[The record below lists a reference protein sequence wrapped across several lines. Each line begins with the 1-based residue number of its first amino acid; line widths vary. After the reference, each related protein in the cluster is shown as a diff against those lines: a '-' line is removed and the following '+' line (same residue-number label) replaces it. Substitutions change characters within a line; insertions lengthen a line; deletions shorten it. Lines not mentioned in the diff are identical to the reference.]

1 MRFLLESSR
10 VPIYERINHS
20 IKLALEELGH
30 EVIFFSSDFPTD
42 QEYLEAVNN
51 LNADIYF
58 LSNEGARAH
67 KYSDFYGQ
75 YLFEK
80 LKHKLVF
87 LCHDNM
93 FCGTESTEKLKV
105 RYEALASVSINSRI
119 FCIEASNIADLSQ
132 LGVKNIFKINH
143 ATEFRV
149 NNFTERDLPISFV
162 GHTMAGLQTFPI
174 ELFKEASNLR
184 EIAFKRL
191 SDCTFSVQNEIDN
204 FLAPLG
210 FEKNFINRQYLL
222 NILNKMTF
230 SYRGDLLNSID
241 EDLVIFGGDL
251 SYGKGEPVQYIIP
264 SKKINYLPATQDYRV
279 TADIYRRS
287 KININ
292 ITGFQ
297 FDTAITN
304 RVLDVIAAGGIIFTD
319 YKSDFIEEFPFAS
332 ELLYK
337 NSGDL
342 KVKISRLA
350 DPQYIDLIE
359 DISIQMRKIIYDKFS
374 YKNILSQII
383 GTL

>member
-10 VPIYERINHS
+10 VPIYERINYS

-30 EVIFFSSDFPTD
+30 EVIFFASDFPTD

-51 LNADIYF
+51 LNADVYF

-67 KYSDFYGQ
+67 KYSDVYGQ

-80 LKHKLVF
+80 LKHKLIF

-93 FCGTESTEKLKV
+93 FCGTESTEKLKI
-105 RYEALASVSINSRI
+105 RYEALASVSMNSRI
-119 FCIEASNIADLSQ
+119 FCIEDSNISDLSK
-132 LGVKNIFKINH
+132 LGIKNIFRVNH
-143 ATEFRV
+143 ATEFRKNSLAV
-149 NNFTERDLPISFV
+149 RDLPVSFV
-162 GHTMAGLQTFPI
+162 GHTMAGLMTFPI

-184 EIAFKRL
+184 EIALKRL
-191 SDCTFSVQNEIDN
+191 SDCTFSVQSEIDKV
-204 FLAPLG
+204 LSPLG
-210 FEKNFINRQYLL
+210 FENNFINRQYLL

-251 SYGKGEPVQYIIP
+251 SYGKGDPVQYIIP
-264 SKKINYLPATQDYRV
+264 SEKIKYLPATQDYRV
-279 TADIYRRS
+279 TSDIYRRS

-319 YKSDFIEEFPFAS
+319 YKTNFIEEFPFAS
-332 ELLYK
+332 ELLYE
-337 NSGDL
+337 NSVEL
-342 KVKISRLA
+342 KEKVSRLV
-350 DPQYIDLIE
+350 DPEYIKLLD
-359 DISIQMRKIIYDKFS
+359 DICSQLREIIYNKFS
-374 YKNILSQII
+374 YKNILNQIV